1 MLEDIKFQSYCWSLG
16 TTSFRVKDLNFK
28 IERQLQIL
36 KELWNENPE
45 INWNGNDSIQEEYY
59 NKMLQKEYITGE
71 ANNKPKD
78 ARQKTSGLVQIG
90 VIDDNRHITEIGEK
104 IIDIVEQENF
114 KSNNIFNIN
123 KDSYLYLKQLLKL
136 QITDNGINVKP
147 FAVLLYFLSELGYLS
162 KDEFTYILPLCTS
175 KEYTDIMLENIK
187 LYRNN
192 KKTIEEIIQDKME
205 NMSNYK
211 AAIDFIKENGVNSI
225 EEFYLIDMG
234 RKGTKYVKP
243 MYKFYNELYEI
254 SQRNFDEEAL
264 DTIIKFIK
272 KQTKKNSK
280 VAKYWKEYLRYSSK
294 MLTEEYLE
302 DIKEI
307 PLFNF
312 KNKTEYTIEFFKV
325 MHTAKWKATLED
337 YADLNKRYI
346 SLSDIVIFE
355 DDKIELD
362 VFPKYFFLNIS
373 KEIVNTEILDKDIYN
388 DFISTDIELNKI
400 YECLNVNVDEILHQI
415 QADYPDRVVNKDSI
429 KTFIEDEKLRR
440 FNELIDNKF
449 NENQLVQL
457 FTYIENN
464 DRNAIDEYVD
474 WNSDVP
480 TIFEYILGITWYR
493 FSNRSGNILEYMKLS
508 LDANLLPKTHAAGG
522 TADIVYEYNKTNDYP
537 EHKVL
542 LEATLTE
549 STSQRK
555 SEMEPVSR
563 HLMREIQENDN
574 DDTYAVFVA
583 NILQEEVLSDFRSRK
598 NYQFRGKNSVKS
610 GLKIISL
617 SIGDIIKLINIKIQY
632 SKLYKIFDE
641 AYKDTNI
648 NDLEWYEKLVK
659 NKINN
664 LDCTSN
670 LLIFYVFYAKIY

>member
-1 MLEDIKFQSYCWSLG
+1 MLENIKFQSYCWSLG

-36 KELWNENPE
+36 KELWDENPE
-45 INWNGNDSIQEEYY
+45 INWNGNDVIQEEYY
-59 NKMLQKEYITGE
+59 NKMIEKGFITGE
-71 ANNKPKD
+71 ANNKAKD
-78 ARQKTSGLVQIG
+78 ARQKTSGIVQIG
-90 VIDDNRHITEIGEK
+90 VIDDNRRISKIGQK
-104 IIDIVEQENF
+104 IVDIVEQDNF
-114 KSNNIFNIN
+114 KGDNIFNIN

-147 FAVLLYFLSELGYLS
+147 FAVLLYFLAELKYLS
-162 KDEFTYILPLCTS
+162 KDEFTYILPLATNQ
-175 KEYTDIMLENIK
+175 EYTELMLENIK
-187 LYRNN
+187 MLRDS
-192 KKTIEEIIQDKME
+192 KKTIEEIIQRKMW
-205 NMSNYK
+205 NMLNYK
-211 AAIDFIKENGVNSI
+211 SAIKFIKENGINNI
-225 EEFYLIDMG
+225 EEFSVIDMG
-234 RKGTKYVKP
+234 RKGTKYIEP
-243 MYKFYNELYEI
+243 MYKFFNDLYEI
-254 SQRNFDEEAL
+254 SQREFDEQAL
-264 DTIIKFIK
+264 DTIIAFVKE
-272 KQTKKNSK
+272 QTKKNSK
-280 VAKYWKEYLRYSSK
+280 VAKYWKKYLKYSPK

-302 DIKEI
+302 EIREI

-312 KNKTEYTIEFFKV
+312 KDKKEYAIEFFKV

-346 SLSDIVIFE
+346 SLSDIVIFD

-373 KEIVNTEILDKDIYN
+373 KEIVNTPILSKEEYN
-388 DFISTDIELNKI
+388 NFILEDIEFNKI
-400 YECLNVNVDEILHQI
+400 YNCLDINVDDVIIQI
-415 QADYPDRVVNKDSI
+415 QADYPDKVVSKDSI

-440 FNELIDNKF
+440 FNELIDTKF
-449 NENQLVQL
+449 SENQLIKL
-457 FTYIENN
+457 FNDIERN
-464 DRNAIDEYVD
+464 DRNAINEYAD
-474 WNSDVP
+474 WNSDIP

-522 TADIVYEYNKTNDYP
+522 TADIVYEYNRNEEYP

-555 SEMEPVSR
+555 NEMEPVSR

-598 NYQFRGKNSVKS
+598 NYQFRSKNSVNT

-617 SIGDIIKLINIKIQY
+617 SIQDIIKLINVKVQY
-632 SKLYKIFDE
+632 SKLYGIFE
-641 AYKDTNI
+641 TAYKDTEI
-648 NDLEWYEKLVK
+648 NDLEWYEKLIK
-659 NKINN
+659 NKVNN
-664 LDCTSN
+664 L
-670 LLIFYVFYAKIY
+670 

>member
-36 KELWNENPE
+36 KELWNENQ
-45 INWNGNDSIQEEYY
+45 NVRWNGNNSIQEEYY
-59 NKMLQKEYITGE
+59 NKMLQKNFITGE

-114 KSNNIFNIN
+114 KSDNIFNIN

-136 QITDNGINVKP
+136 QITDNGINIKP
-147 FAVLLYFLSELGYLS
+147 FAVLLYFLSELGYLT
-162 KDEFTYILPLCTS
+162 KDEFTYILPLCTNR
-175 KEYTDIMLENIK
+175 EYIDIMLENIK
-187 LYRNN
+187 KYRNN
-192 KKTIEEIIQDKME
+192 QKTIEDIIQNKME

-211 AAIDFIKENGVNSI
+211 AAIDFIKGNGVNSI
-225 EEFYLIDMG
+225 DEFSIIDMG
-234 RKGTKYVKP
+234 RKGTKYVEP
-243 MYKFYNELYEI
+243 MYNFFEALYRI
-254 SQRNFDEEAL
+254 SKKDFDEEAC
-264 DTIIKFIK
+264 DTIINFIK
-272 KQTKKNSK
+272 EQTKKNSK
-280 VAKYWKEYLRYSSK
+280 VAKYWKDYLRYSSK

-373 KEIVNTEILDKDIYN
+373 KEIVNTEILDKDKYN
-388 DFISTDIELNKI
+388 NFISTDIELNKI
-400 YECLNVNVDEILHQI
+400 YECLNVNVDEIIYQI

-464 DRNAIDEYVD
+464 DRSAINEYVD

-555 SEMEPVSR
+555 NEMEPVSR

-617 SIGDIIKLINIKIQY
+617 SIRDIIKLINIKIQY

-648 NDLEWYEKLVK
+648 NDLEWYEKLLK

-664 LDCTSN
+664 L
-670 LLIFYVFYAKIY
+670 

>member
-36 KELWNENPE
+36 KELWNENQ
-45 INWNGNDSIQEEYY
+45 NVRWNGNNSIQEEYY
-59 NKMLQKEYITGE
+59 NKMLQKNFITGE

-104 IIDIVEQENF
+104 IIDIVEKENF
-114 KSNNIFNIN
+114 KSDNIFNIN

-147 FAVLLYFLSELGYLS
+147 FAVLLYFLSELGYLT
-162 KDEFTYILPLCTS
+162 KDEFTYILPLCTNR
-175 KEYTDIMLENIK
+175 EYIDIMLENIK
-187 LYRNN
+187 KYRNN
-192 KKTIEEIIQDKME
+192 QKTIEDIIQNKME

-225 EEFYLIDMG
+225 DEFSITDMG
-234 RKGTKYVKP
+234 RKGTKYVEP
-243 MYKFYNELYEI
+243 MYNFFEALYRI
-254 SQRNFDEEAL
+254 SKKDFDEEAC
-264 DTIIKFIK
+264 DTIINFIK
-272 KQTKKNSK
+272 EQTKKNSK
-280 VAKYWKEYLRYSSK
+280 VAKYWKDYLRYSSK

-373 KEIVNTEILDKDIYN
+373 KEIVNTEILDKDKYN
-388 DFISTDIELNKI
+388 NFISTDIELNKI
-400 YECLNVNVDEILHQI
+400 YECLNVNVDEIIYQI

-464 DRNAIDEYVD
+464 DRSAINEYVD

-522 TADIVYEYNKTNDYP
+522 TADIVYEYNKTNNYP

-555 SEMEPVSR
+555 NEMEPVSR

-617 SIGDIIKLINIKIQY
+617 SIRDIIKLINIKIQY

-648 NDLEWYEKLVK
+648 NDLEWYEKLLK

-664 LDCTSN
+664 L
-670 LLIFYVFYAKIY
+670 

>member
-36 KELWNENPE
+36 KELWNENQ
-45 INWNGNDSIQEEYY
+45 NVRWNGNNSIQEEYY
-59 NKMLQKEYITGE
+59 NKMLQKNFITGE

-114 KSNNIFNIN
+114 KSDNIFNIN

-147 FAVLLYFLSELGYLS
+147 FAVLLYFLSELGYLT
-162 KDEFTYILPLCTS
+162 KDEFTYILPLCTNR
-175 KEYTDIMLENIK
+175 EYIDIMLENIK
-187 LYRNN
+187 KYRNN
-192 KKTIEEIIQDKME
+192 QKTIEDIIQNKME

-225 EEFYLIDMG
+225 DEFSIIDMG
-234 RKGTKYVKP
+234 RKGTKYVEP
-243 MYKFYNELYEI
+243 MYNFFEALYRI
-254 SQRNFDEEAL
+254 SKKDFDEEAL
-264 DTIIKFIK
+264 DTIINFIK
-272 KQTKKNSK
+272 EQTKKNSK
-280 VAKYWKEYLRYSSK
+280 VAKYWKDYLRYSSK

-373 KEIVNTEILDKDIYN
+373 KEIVNTEILDKDEYN
-388 DFISTDIELNKI
+388 NFISTDIELNKI

-464 DRNAIDEYVD
+464 DRSAINEYVD

-493 FSNRSGNILEYMKLS
+493 LSNRSGNILEYMKLS

-522 TADIVYEYNKTNDYP
+522 TADIVYEYNKTNNYP

-555 SEMEPVSR
+555 NEMEPVSR

-598 NYQFRGKNSVKS
+598 NYQFRGKTSVKS

-617 SIGDIIKLINIKIQY
+617 SIRDIIKLINIKIQY

-664 LDCTSN
+664 L
-670 LLIFYVFYAKIY
+670 

>member
-16 TTSFRVKDLNFK
+16 TTSFRVNNLNFK

-36 KELWNENPE
+36 KELWNENP
-45 INWNGNDSIQEEYY
+45 NVRWNGNNSIQEEYY
-59 NKMLQKEYITGE
+59 NKMLQKNFITGE

-114 KSNNIFNIN
+114 KSDNIFNIN

-147 FAVLLYFLSELGYLS
+147 FAVLLYFLSELGYLT
-162 KDEFTYILPLCTS
+162 KDEFTYILPLCTNR
-175 KEYTDIMLENIK
+175 EYIDIMLENIK
-187 LYRNN
+187 KYRNN
-192 KKTIEEIIQDKME
+192 QKTIEDIIQNKME

-211 AAIDFIKENGVNSI
+211 AAIDFIKGNGVNSI
-225 EEFYLIDMG
+225 DEFSIIDMG
-234 RKGTKYVKP
+234 RKGTKYVEP
-243 MYKFYNELYEI
+243 MYNFFEALYRI
-254 SQRNFDEEAL
+254 SKKDFDEEAL
-264 DTIIKFIK
+264 DTIINFIK
-272 KQTKKNSK
+272 EQTKKNSK
-280 VAKYWKEYLRYSSK
+280 VAKYWKDYLRYSSK

-373 KEIVNTEILDKDIYN
+373 KEIVNTEILDKDKYN
-388 DFISTDIELNKI
+388 NFISTDIELNKI
-400 YECLNVNVDEILHQI
+400 YECLNVNVDEIIYQI

-464 DRNAIDEYVD
+464 DRSAINEYVD

-493 FSNRSGNILEYMKLS
+493 LSNRSGNILEYMKLS

-522 TADIVYEYNKTNDYP
+522 TADIVYEYNKTNNYP

-555 SEMEPVSR
+555 NEMEPVSR

-598 NYQFRGKNSVKS
+598 NYQFRGKTSVKS

-617 SIGDIIKLINIKIQY
+617 SIRDIIKLINIKIQY

-664 LDCTSN
+664 L
-670 LLIFYVFYAKIY
+670 

>member
-59 NKMLQKEYITGE
+59 NKMLQKEFITGE
-71 ANNKPKD
+71 ANNKSKD

-90 VIDDNRHITEIGEK
+90 VIDDNRHISDIGQK
-104 IIDIVEQENF
+104 IVDIVEKEDF
-114 KSNNIFNIN
+114 KGDNIFNIN
-123 KDSYLYLKQLLKL
+123 KDSYIYLKQLLKL
-136 QITDNGINVKP
+136 QVTDNGINVKP
-147 FAVLLYFLSELGYLS
+147 FAVLLYFLAELKYLA
-162 KDEFTYILPLCTS
+162 KDEFTYILPLATNR
-175 KEYTDIMLENIK
+175 EYTDLMLENI
-187 LYRNN
+187 RMFRDN
-192 KKTIEEIIQDKME
+192 KKTIEDIIQDKMN
-205 NMSNYK
+205 NMLNYK
-211 AAIDFIKENGVNSI
+211 SAIQFIKENGINDI
-225 EEFYLIDMG
+225 EEFSIIDMG
-234 RKGTKYVKP
+234 RKGTKYVEP
-243 MYKFYNELYEI
+243 MYKFFNDLYEI
-254 SQRNFDEEAL
+254 SQREFDEEAL
-264 DTIIKFIK
+264 DTIMAFIK
-272 KQTKKNSK
+272 EQTKKNSK
-280 VAKYWKEYLRYSSK
+280 VAKYWKDYLRYSPR

-302 DIKEI
+302 EIKEI

-312 KNKTEYTIEFFKV
+312 NDKKEYAIEFFKV
-325 MHTAKWKATLED
+325 MHTAKCKATLED

-346 SLSDIVIFE
+346 SLSDIVIFD

-373 KEIVNTEILDKDIYN
+373 KEIVNTPILSKEEYN
-388 DFISTDIELNKI
+388 NFILEDIEFNKI
-400 YECLNVNVDEILHQI
+400 YNCLDINVDDVIIQI
-415 QADYPDRVVNKDSI
+415 QADYPDKVVSKDSI

-440 FNELIDNKF
+440 FNELIDTKF
-449 NENQLVQL
+449 SENQLIKL
-457 FTYIENN
+457 FNDIERN
-464 DRNAIDEYVD
+464 DRNAINEYAD
-474 WNSDVP
+474 WNSDIP

-522 TADIVYEYNKTNDYP
+522 TADIVYEYNRDEEYP

-555 SEMEPVSR
+555 NEMEPVSR

-598 NYQFRGKNSVKS
+598 NYQFRGKNSVKT

-617 SIGDIIKLINIKIQY
+617 SIQDIIKLINVKVQY
-632 SKLYKIFDE
+632 SKLYGIFE
-641 AYKDTNI
+641 TAYKDTEI
-648 NDLEWYEKLVK
+648 NDLEWYEKLIK
-659 NKINN
+659 NKVNN
-664 LDCTSN
+664 L
-670 LLIFYVFYAKIY
+670 

>member
-36 KELWNENPE
+36 KELWNENQ
-45 INWNGNDSIQEEYY
+45 NVRWNGNNSIQEEYY
-59 NKMLQKEYITGE
+59 NKMLQKNFITGE

-114 KSNNIFNIN
+114 KSDNIFNIN

-136 QITDNGINVKP
+136 QITDNGINIKP
-147 FAVLLYFLSELGYLS
+147 FSVLLYFLSELGYLT
-162 KDEFTYILPLCTS
+162 KDEFTYILPLCTNR
-175 KEYTDIMLENIK
+175 EYIDIMLENIK
-187 LYRNN
+187 KYRNN
-192 KKTIEEIIQDKME
+192 QKTIEDIIQNKME

-225 EEFYLIDMG
+225 DEFSIIDMG
-234 RKGTKYVKP
+234 RKGTKYVEP
-243 MYKFYNELYEI
+243 MYNFFEALYRI
-254 SQRNFDEEAL
+254 SKKDFDEEAL
-264 DTIIKFIK
+264 DTIINFIK
-272 KQTKKNSK
+272 EQTKKNSK
-280 VAKYWKEYLRYSSK
+280 VAKYWKDYLRYSSK

-373 KEIVNTEILDKDIYN
+373 KEIVNTEILDKDKYN
-388 DFISTDIELNKI
+388 NFISTDIELNKI
-400 YECLNVNVDEILHQI
+400 YECLNVNVDEIIYQI

-464 DRNAIDEYVD
+464 DRSAINEYVD

-493 FSNRSGNILEYMKLS
+493 LSNRSGNILEYMKLS

-522 TADIVYEYNKTNDYP
+522 TADIVYEYNKTNNYP

-555 SEMEPVSR
+555 NEMEPVSR

-598 NYQFRGKNSVKS
+598 NYQFRGKTSVKS

-617 SIGDIIKLINIKIQY
+617 SIRDIIKLINIKIQY

-664 LDCTSN
+664 L
-670 LLIFYVFYAKIY
+670 

>member
-36 KELWNENPE
+36 KELWNENQ
-45 INWNGNDSIQEEYY
+45 NVRWNGNNSIQEEYY
-59 NKMLQKEYITGE
+59 NKMLQKNFITGE

-114 KSNNIFNIN
+114 KSDNIFNIN

-136 QITDNGINVKP
+136 QITDNGINIKP
-147 FAVLLYFLSELGYLS
+147 FAVLLYFLSELGYLT
-162 KDEFTYILPLCTS
+162 KDEFTYILPLCTNR
-175 KEYTDIMLENIK
+175 EYIDIMLENIK
-187 LYRNN
+187 KYRNN
-192 KKTIEEIIQDKME
+192 QKTIEDIIQNKME

-225 EEFYLIDMG
+225 DEFSIIDMG
-234 RKGTKYVKP
+234 RKGTKYVEP
-243 MYKFYNELYEI
+243 MYNFFEALYRI
-254 SQRNFDEEAL
+254 SKKDFDEEAL
-264 DTIIKFIK
+264 DTIINFIK
-272 KQTKKNSK
+272 EQTKKNSK
-280 VAKYWKEYLRYSSK
+280 VAKYWKDYLRYSSK

-325 MHTAKWKATLED
+325 MHTAKLKATLED

-373 KEIVNTEILDKDIYN
+373 KEIVNTEILDKDKYN
-388 DFISTDIELNKI
+388 NFISTDIELNKI
-400 YECLNVNVDEILHQI
+400 YECLNVNVDEIIYQI

-464 DRNAIDEYVD
+464 DRSAINEYVD

-493 FSNRSGNILEYMKLS
+493 LSNRSGNILEYMKLS

-522 TADIVYEYNKTNDYP
+522 TADIVYEYNKTNNYP

-555 SEMEPVSR
+555 NEMEPVSR

-598 NYQFRGKNSVKS
+598 NYQFRGKTSVKS

-617 SIGDIIKLINIKIQY
+617 SIRDIIKLINIKIQY

-664 LDCTSN
+664 L
-670 LLIFYVFYAKIY
+670 

>member
-36 KELWNENPE
+36 KELWNENQ
-45 INWNGNDSIQEEYY
+45 NVRWNGNNSIQEEYY
-59 NKMLQKEYITGE
+59 NKMLQKNFITGE

-114 KSNNIFNIN
+114 KSDNIFNIN

-147 FAVLLYFLSELGYLS
+147 FAVLLYFLSELGYLT
-162 KDEFTYILPLCTS
+162 KDEFTYILPLCTNR
-175 KEYTDIMLENIK
+175 EYIDIMLENIK
-187 LYRNN
+187 KYRNN
-192 KKTIEEIIQDKME
+192 QKTIEDIIQNKME

-211 AAIDFIKENGVNSI
+211 AAIDFIKGNGVNSI
-225 EEFYLIDMG
+225 DEFSIIDMG
-234 RKGTKYVKP
+234 RKGTKYVEP
-243 MYKFYNELYEI
+243 MYNFFEALYRI
-254 SQRNFDEEAL
+254 SKKDFDEEAC
-264 DTIIKFIK
+264 DTIINFIK
-272 KQTKKNSK
+272 EQTKKNSK
-280 VAKYWKEYLRYSSK
+280 VAKYWKDYLRYSSK

-373 KEIVNTEILDKDIYN
+373 KEIVNTEILDKDEYN
-388 DFISTDIELNKI
+388 NFISTDIELNKI
-400 YECLNVNVDEILHQI
+400 YECLNVNVDEIIYQI

-464 DRNAIDEYVD
+464 DRSAINEYVD

-555 SEMEPVSR
+555 NEMEPVSR

-617 SIGDIIKLINIKIQY
+617 SIRDIIKLINIKIQY

-664 LDCTSN
+664 L
-670 LLIFYVFYAKIY
+670 

>member
-1 MLEDIKFQSYCWSLG
+1 MLENIKFQSYCWSLG

-59 NKMLQKEYITGE
+59 NKMLQKEFITGE
-71 ANNKPKD
+71 ANNKSKD

-90 VIDDNRHITEIGEK
+90 VIDDNRHISDIGQK
-104 IIDIVEQENF
+104 IVDIVEKEDF
-114 KSNNIFNIN
+114 KGDNIFNIN
-123 KDSYLYLKQLLKL
+123 KDSYIYLKQLLKL
-136 QITDNGINVKP
+136 QVTDNGINVKP
-147 FAVLLYFLSELGYLS
+147 FAVLLYFLAELKYLS
-162 KDEFTYILPLCTS
+162 KDEFTYILPLATNR
-175 KEYTDIMLENIK
+175 EYTDLMLENI
-187 LYRNN
+187 RMFRDN
-192 KKTIEEIIQDKME
+192 KKTIEDIIQDKMN
-205 NMSNYK
+205 NMLNYK
-211 AAIDFIKENGVNSI
+211 STIQFIKENGIKDI
-225 EEFYLIDMG
+225 EEFSIIDMG
-234 RKGTKYVKP
+234 RKGTKYVEP
-243 MYKFYNELYEI
+243 MYKFFNDLYEI
-254 SQRNFDEEAL
+254 SQREFDEEAL
-264 DTIIKFIK
+264 DTIMAFIK
-272 KQTKKNSK
+272 EQTKKNSK
-280 VAKYWKEYLRYSSK
+280 VAKYWKDYLRYSPR

-302 DIKEI
+302 EIKEI

-312 KNKTEYTIEFFKV
+312 KDKKEYAIEFFKV

-346 SLSDIVIFE
+346 SLSDVVIFD

-373 KEIVNTEILDKDIYN
+373 KEIVNTPILSKEEYNNFILKDIE
-388 DFISTDIELNKI
+388 FNKI
-400 YECLNVNVDEILHQI
+400 YNCLDINVDDVIIQI
-415 QADYPDRVVNKDSI
+415 QADYPDKVVSKDSI

-440 FNELIDNKF
+440 FNELIDTKF
-449 NENQLVQL
+449 SENQLIKL
-457 FTYIENN
+457 FNDIERN
-464 DRNAIDEYVD
+464 DRNAINEYAD
-474 WNSDVP
+474 WNSDIP

-522 TADIVYEYNKTNDYP
+522 TADIVYEYNRNEEYP

-555 SEMEPVSR
+555 NEMEPVSR

-574 DDTYAVFVA
+574 DSTYAVFVA

-598 NYQFRGKNSVKS
+598 NYQFRGKSSVKT

-617 SIGDIIKLINIKIQY
+617 SIQDIIKLINVKVQY
-632 SKLYKIFDE
+632 SKLYEIFE
-641 AYKDTNI
+641 NAYKDTEI
-648 NDLEWYEKLVK
+648 NDLEWYEKLIK
-659 NKINN
+659 NKVNN
-664 LDCTSN
+664 L
-670 LLIFYVFYAKIY
+670 

>member
-59 NKMLQKEYITGE
+59 NKMLQKEFITGE
-71 ANNKPKD
+71 ANNKSKD

-90 VIDDNRHITEIGEK
+90 VIDDNRHISDIGQK
-104 IIDIVEQENF
+104 IVDIVEKEDF
-114 KSNNIFNIN
+114 KGDNIFNIN
-123 KDSYLYLKQLLKL
+123 KDSYIYLKQLLKL
-136 QITDNGINVKP
+136 QVTDNGINVKP
-147 FAVLLYFLSELGYLS
+147 FAVLLYFLAELKYLA
-162 KDEFTYILPLCTS
+162 KDEFTYILPLATNR
-175 KEYTDIMLENIK
+175 EYTDLMLENI
-187 LYRNN
+187 RMFRDN
-192 KKTIEEIIQDKME
+192 KKTIEDIIQDKMN
-205 NMSNYK
+205 NMLNYK
-211 AAIDFIKENGVNSI
+211 SAIQFIKENGINDI
-225 EEFYLIDMG
+225 EEFSIIDMG
-234 RKGTKYVKP
+234 RKGTKYVEP
-243 MYKFYNELYEI
+243 MYKFFNNLYEI
-254 SQRNFDEEAL
+254 SQREFDEEAL
-264 DTIIKFIK
+264 DTIMAFIK
-272 KQTKKNSK
+272 EQTKKNSK
-280 VAKYWKEYLRYSSK
+280 VAKYWKDYLRYSPR

-302 DIKEI
+302 EIKEI

-312 KNKTEYTIEFFKV
+312 NDKKEYAIEFFKV

-346 SLSDIVIFE
+346 SLSDIVIFD

-373 KEIVNTEILDKDIYN
+373 KEIVNTPILSKEEYN
-388 DFISTDIELNKI
+388 NFILEDIEFNKI
-400 YECLNVNVDEILHQI
+400 YNCLDINVDDVIIQI
-415 QADYPDRVVNKDSI
+415 QADYPDKVVSKDSI

-440 FNELIDNKF
+440 FNELIDTKF
-449 NENQLVQL
+449 SENQLIKL
-457 FTYIENN
+457 FNDIERN
-464 DRNAIDEYVD
+464 DRNAINEYAD
-474 WNSDVP
+474 WNSDIP

-522 TADIVYEYNKTNDYP
+522 TADIVYEYNRDEEYP

-555 SEMEPVSR
+555 NEMEPVSR

-598 NYQFRGKNSVKS
+598 NYQFRGKNSVKT

-617 SIGDIIKLINIKIQY
+617 SIQDIIKLINVKVQY
-632 SKLYKIFDE
+632 SKLYGIFE
-641 AYKDTNI
+641 TAYKDTEI
-648 NDLEWYEKLVK
+648 NDLEWYEKLIK
-659 NKINN
+659 NKVNN
-664 LDCTSN
+664 L
-670 LLIFYVFYAKIY
+670 

>member
-16 TTSFRVKDLNFK
+16 TTSFRVNNLNFK

-36 KELWNENPE
+36 KELWNENP
-45 INWNGNDSIQEEYY
+45 NVRWNGNNSIQEEYY
-59 NKMLQKEYITGE
+59 NKMLQKNFITGE

-114 KSNNIFNIN
+114 KSDNIFNIN

-147 FAVLLYFLSELGYLS
+147 FAVLLYFLSELGYLT
-162 KDEFTYILPLCTS
+162 KDEFTYILPLCTNR
-175 KEYTDIMLENIK
+175 EYIDIMLENIK
-187 LYRNN
+187 KYRNN
-192 KKTIEEIIQDKME
+192 QKTIEDIIQNKME

-211 AAIDFIKENGVNSI
+211 AAIDFIKGNGVNSI
-225 EEFYLIDMG
+225 DEFSIIDMG
-234 RKGTKYVKP
+234 RKGTKYVEP
-243 MYKFYNELYEI
+243 MYNFFEALYRI
-254 SQRNFDEEAL
+254 SKKDFDEEAC
-264 DTIIKFIK
+264 DTIINFIK
-272 KQTKKNSK
+272 EQTKKNSK
-280 VAKYWKEYLRYSSK
+280 VAKYWKDYLRYSSK

-373 KEIVNTEILDKDIYN
+373 KEILNTEILDKDKYN
-388 DFISTDIELNKI
+388 NFISTDIELNKI
-400 YECLNVNVDEILHQI
+400 YECLNVNVDEIIYQI

-480 TIFEYILGITWYR
+480 TIFEYILGIAWYR

-555 SEMEPVSR
+555 NEMEPVSR

-617 SIGDIIKLINIKIQY
+617 SIRDIIKLINIKIQY

-648 NDLEWYEKLVK
+648 NDLEWYEKLLK

-664 LDCTSN
+664 L
-670 LLIFYVFYAKIY
+670 

>member
-36 KELWNENPE
+36 KELWNENQ
-45 INWNGNDSIQEEYY
+45 NVRWNGNNSIQEEYY
-59 NKMLQKEYITGE
+59 NKMLQKNFIIGE

-114 KSNNIFNIN
+114 KSDNIFNIN

-147 FAVLLYFLSELGYLS
+147 FAVLLYFLSELGYLT
-162 KDEFTYILPLCTS
+162 KDEFTYILPLCTNR
-175 KEYTDIMLENIK
+175 EYIDIMLENIK
-187 LYRNN
+187 KYRNN
-192 KKTIEEIIQDKME
+192 QKTIEDIIQNKME

-225 EEFYLIDMG
+225 DEFSIIDMG
-234 RKGTKYVKP
+234 RKGTKYVEP
-243 MYKFYNELYEI
+243 MYNFFEALYRI
-254 SQRNFDEEAL
+254 SKKDFDEEAL
-264 DTIIKFIK
+264 DTIINFIK
-272 KQTKKNSK
+272 EQTKKNSK
-280 VAKYWKEYLRYSSK
+280 VAKYWKDYLRYSSK

-373 KEIVNTEILDKDIYN
+373 KEIVNTEILDKDKYN
-388 DFISTDIELNKI
+388 NFISTDIELNKI

-415 QADYPDRVVNKDSI
+415 QTDYPDRVVNKDSI

-440 FNELIDNKF
+440 FNQLIDSKF
-449 NENQLVQL
+449 NENQLVRL

-474 WNSDVP
+474 WNSDLP

-617 SIGDIIKLINIKIQY
+617 SIRDIIKLINIKIQY

-664 LDCTSN
+664 L
-670 LLIFYVFYAKIY
+670 

>member
-36 KELWNENPE
+36 KELWNENQ
-45 INWNGNDSIQEEYY
+45 NVRWNGNNSIQEEYY
-59 NKMLQKEYITGE
+59 NKMLQKNFITGE

-114 KSNNIFNIN
+114 KSDNIFNIN

-147 FAVLLYFLSELGYLS
+147 FAVLLYFLSELGYLT
-162 KDEFTYILPLCTS
+162 KDEFTYILPLCTNR
-175 KEYTDIMLENIK
+175 EYIDIMLENIK
-187 LYRNN
+187 KYRNN
-192 KKTIEEIIQDKME
+192 QKTIEDIIQNKME

-211 AAIDFIKENGVNSI
+211 AAIDFIKGNGVNSI
-225 EEFYLIDMG
+225 DEFSIIDMG
-234 RKGTKYVKP
+234 RKGTKYVEP
-243 MYKFYNELYEI
+243 MYNFFEALYRI
-254 SQRNFDEEAL
+254 SKKDFDEEAC
-264 DTIIKFIK
+264 DTIINFIK
-272 KQTKKNSK
+272 EQTKKNSK
-280 VAKYWKEYLRYSSK
+280 VAKYWKDYLRYSSK

-373 KEIVNTEILDKDIYN
+373 KEIVNTEILDKDEYN
-388 DFISTDIELNKI
+388 NFISTDIELNKI
-400 YECLNVNVDEILHQI
+400 YECLNVNVDEIIYQI

-464 DRNAIDEYVD
+464 DRSAINEYVD

-555 SEMEPVSR
+555 NEMEPVSR

-617 SIGDIIKLINIKIQY
+617 SIRDIIKLINIKIQY

-648 NDLEWYEKLVK
+648 NDIEWYEKLVK

-664 LDCTSN
+664 L
-670 LLIFYVFYAKIY
+670 

>member
-28 IERQLQIL
+28 IEKQLQIL
-36 KELWNENPE
+36 KELWNENQ
-45 INWNGNDSIQEEYY
+45 NVRWNGNNSIQEEYY
-59 NKMLQKEYITGE
+59 NKMLQKNFITGE

-114 KSNNIFNIN
+114 KSDNIFNIN

-147 FAVLLYFLSELGYLS
+147 FAVLLYFLSELGYLT
-162 KDEFTYILPLCTS
+162 KDEFTYILPLCTNR
-175 KEYTDIMLENIK
+175 EYIDIMLENIK
-187 LYRNN
+187 KYRNN
-192 KKTIEEIIQDKME
+192 QKTIEDIIQNKME

-211 AAIDFIKENGVNSI
+211 AAIDFIKGNGVNSI
-225 EEFYLIDMG
+225 DEFSIIDMG
-234 RKGTKYVKP
+234 RKGTKYVEP
-243 MYKFYNELYEI
+243 MYNFFEALYRI
-254 SQRNFDEEAL
+254 SKKDFDEEAC
-264 DTIIKFIK
+264 DTIINFIK
-272 KQTKKNSK
+272 EQTKKNSK
-280 VAKYWKEYLRYSSK
+280 VAKYWKDYLRYSSK

-373 KEIVNTEILDKDIYN
+373 KEIVNTEILDKDKYN
-388 DFISTDIELNKI
+388 NFISTDIELNKI
-400 YECLNVNVDEILHQI
+400 YECLNVNVDEIIYQI

-464 DRNAIDEYVD
+464 DRSAINEYVD

-555 SEMEPVSR
+555 NEMEPVSR

-617 SIGDIIKLINIKIQY
+617 SIRDIIKLINIKIQY

-648 NDLEWYEKLVK
+648 NDLEWYEKLLK

-664 LDCTSN
+664 L
-670 LLIFYVFYAKIY
+670 

>member
-16 TTSFRVKDLNFK
+16 TTSFRVNNLNFK

-36 KELWNENPE
+36 KELWNENP
-45 INWNGNDSIQEEYY
+45 NVRWNGNNSIQEEYY
-59 NKMLQKEYITGE
+59 NKMLQKNFITGE

-114 KSNNIFNIN
+114 KSDNIFNIN

-147 FAVLLYFLSELGYLS
+147 FAVLLYFLSELGYLT
-162 KDEFTYILPLCTS
+162 KDEFTYILPLCTNR
-175 KEYTDIMLENIK
+175 EYIDIMLENIK
-187 LYRNN
+187 KYRNN
-192 KKTIEEIIQDKME
+192 QKTIEDIIQNKME

-211 AAIDFIKENGVNSI
+211 AAIDFIKGNGVNSI
-225 EEFYLIDMG
+225 DEFSIIDMG
-234 RKGTKYVKP
+234 RKGTKYVEP
-243 MYKFYNELYEI
+243 MYNFFEALYRI
-254 SQRNFDEEAL
+254 SKKDFDEEAC
-264 DTIIKFIK
+264 DTIINFMKE
-272 KQTKKNSK
+272 QTKKNSK
-280 VAKYWKEYLRYSSK
+280 VAKYWKDYLRYSSK

-373 KEIVNTEILDKDIYN
+373 KEIVNTEILDKDKYN
-388 DFISTDIELNKI
+388 NFISTDIELNKI
-400 YECLNVNVDEILHQI
+400 YECLNVNVDEIIYQI

-464 DRNAIDEYVD
+464 DRSAINEYVD

-555 SEMEPVSR
+555 NEMEPVSR

-598 NYQFRGKNSVKS
+598 NYQFRCKNSVKS

-617 SIGDIIKLINIKIQY
+617 SIRDIIKLINIKIQY

-648 NDLEWYEKLVK
+648 NDLEWYEKLLK

-664 LDCTSN
+664 L
-670 LLIFYVFYAKIY
+670 

>member
-36 KELWNENPE
+36 KELWNENQ
-45 INWNGNDSIQEEYY
+45 NVRWNGNNSIQEEYY
-59 NKMLQKEYITGE
+59 NKMLQKNFITGE

-114 KSNNIFNIN
+114 KSDNIFNIN

-136 QITDNGINVKP
+136 QITDNGINIKP
-147 FAVLLYFLSELGYLS
+147 FAVLLYFLSELGYLT
-162 KDEFTYILPLCTS
+162 KDEFTYILPLCTNR
-175 KEYTDIMLENIK
+175 EYIDIMLENIK
-187 LYRNN
+187 KYRNN
-192 KKTIEEIIQDKME
+192 QKTIEDIIQNKME

-225 EEFYLIDMG
+225 DEFSIIDMG
-234 RKGTKYVKP
+234 RKGTKYVEP
-243 MYKFYNELYEI
+243 MYNFFEALYRI
-254 SQRNFDEEAL
+254 SKKDFDEEAL
-264 DTIIKFIK
+264 DTIINFIK
-272 KQTKKNSK
+272 EQTKKNSK
-280 VAKYWKEYLRYSSK
+280 VAKYWKDYLRYSSK

-373 KEIVNTEILDKDIYN
+373 KEIVNTEILDKDKYN
-388 DFISTDIELNKI
+388 NFISTDIELNKI
-400 YECLNVNVDEILHQI
+400 YECLNVNVDEIIYQI

-464 DRNAIDEYVD
+464 DRSAINEYVD

-493 FSNRSGNILEYMKLS
+493 LSNRSGNILEYMKLS

-555 SEMEPVSR
+555 NEMEPVSR

-598 NYQFRGKNSVKS
+598 NYQFRGKTSVKS

-617 SIGDIIKLINIKIQY
+617 SIRDIIKLINIKIQY

-664 LDCTSN
+664 L
-670 LLIFYVFYAKIY
+670 

>member
-16 TTSFRVKDLNFK
+16 TTSFRVNNLNFK

-36 KELWNENPE
+36 KELWNENP
-45 INWNGNDSIQEEYY
+45 NVRWNGNNSIQEEYY
-59 NKMLQKEYITGE
+59 NKMLQKNFITGE

-104 IIDIVEQENF
+104 IIDIVEKENF
-114 KSNNIFNIN
+114 KSDNIFNIN
-123 KDSYLYLKQLLKL
+123 KDSYLYLKQLLKF

-147 FAVLLYFLSELGYLS
+147 FAVLLYFLSELGYLK
-162 KDEFTYILPLCTS
+162 KDEFTYILPLCTNR
-175 KEYTDIMLENIK
+175 EYIDIMLENIK
-187 LYRNN
+187 MYRNN
-192 KKTIEEIIQDKME
+192 KKTIEDIIQDKME

-211 AAIDFIKENGVNSI
+211 AAIEFIKENGINSI

-325 MHTAKWKATLED
+325 MHTAKWKATLKD

-373 KEIVNTEILDKDIYN
+373 KEIVNTEILDKDEYN
-388 DFISTDIELNKI
+388 NFISTDIELNKI

-464 DRNAIDEYVD
+464 DRSAINEYVD

-522 TADIVYEYNKTNDYP
+522 TADIVYEYNKTNNYP

-555 SEMEPVSR
+555 NEMEPVSR

-574 DDTYAVFVA
+574 NNTYAVFVA

-617 SIGDIIKLINIKIQY
+617 SIRDIIKLINIKIQY

-664 LDCTSN
+664 L
-670 LLIFYVFYAKIY
+670 

>member
-28 IERQLQIL
+28 IEKQLQIL
-36 KELWNENPE
+36 KELWNENQ
-45 INWNGNDSIQEEYY
+45 NVRWNGNNSIQEEYY
-59 NKMLQKEYITGE
+59 NKMLQKNFITGE

-114 KSNNIFNIN
+114 KSDNIFNIN

-147 FAVLLYFLSELGYLS
+147 FAVLLYFLSELGYLT
-162 KDEFTYILPLCTS
+162 KDEFTYILPLCTNR
-175 KEYTDIMLENIK
+175 EYIDIMLENIK
-187 LYRNN
+187 KYRNN
-192 KKTIEEIIQDKME
+192 QKTIEDIIQNKME

-211 AAIDFIKENGVNSI
+211 AAIDFIKGNGVNSI
-225 EEFYLIDMG
+225 DEFSIIDMG
-234 RKGTKYVKP
+234 RKGTKYVEP
-243 MYKFYNELYEI
+243 MYNFFEALYRI
-254 SQRNFDEEAL
+254 SKKDFDEEAC
-264 DTIIKFIK
+264 DTIINFIK
-272 KQTKKNSK
+272 EQTKKNSK
-280 VAKYWKEYLRYSSK
+280 VAKYWKDYLRYSSK

-373 KEIVNTEILDKDIYN
+373 KEIVNTEILDKDKYN
-388 DFISTDIELNKI
+388 NFISTDIELNKI
-400 YECLNVNVDEILHQI
+400 YECLNVNVDEIIYQI

-464 DRNAIDEYVD
+464 DRSAINEYVD

-555 SEMEPVSR
+555 NEMEPVSR

-598 NYQFRGKNSVKS
+598 NYQFRSKNSVKS

-617 SIGDIIKLINIKIQY
+617 SIRDIIKLINIKIQY

-648 NDLEWYEKLVK
+648 NDLEWYEKLLK

-664 LDCTSN
+664 L
-670 LLIFYVFYAKIY
+670 

>member
-36 KELWNENPE
+36 KELWNENQ
-45 INWNGNDSIQEEYY
+45 NVRWNGNNSIQEEYY
-59 NKMLQKEYITGE
+59 NKMLQKNFITGE

-114 KSNNIFNIN
+114 KSDNIFNIN

-136 QITDNGINVKP
+136 QITDNGINIKP
-147 FAVLLYFLSELGYLS
+147 FAVLLYFLSELGYLT
-162 KDEFTYILPLCTS
+162 KDEFTYILPLCTNR
-175 KEYTDIMLENIK
+175 EYIDIMLENIK
-187 LYRNN
+187 KYRNN
-192 KKTIEEIIQDKME
+192 QKTIEDIIQNKME

-225 EEFYLIDMG
+225 DEFSIIDMG
-234 RKGTKYVKP
+234 RKGTKYVEP
-243 MYKFYNELYEI
+243 MYNFFEALYRI
-254 SQRNFDEEAL
+254 SKKDFDEEAL
-264 DTIIKFIK
+264 DTIINFIK
-272 KQTKKNSK
+272 EQTKKNSK
-280 VAKYWKEYLRYSSK
+280 VAKYWKDYLRYSSK

-373 KEIVNTEILDKDIYN
+373 KEIVNTEILDKDKYN
-388 DFISTDIELNKI
+388 NFISTDIELNKI
-400 YECLNVNVDEILHQI
+400 YECLNVNVDEIIYQI

-464 DRNAIDEYVD
+464 DRSAINEYVD

-493 FSNRSGNILEYMKLS
+493 LSNRSGNILEYMKLS

-522 TADIVYEYNKTNDYP
+522 TADIVYEYNKTNNYP

-555 SEMEPVSR
+555 NEMEPVSR

-598 NYQFRGKNSVKS
+598 NYQFRGKTSVKS

-617 SIGDIIKLINIKIQY
+617 SIRDIIKLINIKIQY

-648 NDLEWYEKLVK
+648 NDLEWYEKLLK

-664 LDCTSN
+664 L
-670 LLIFYVFYAKIY
+670 

>member
-1 MLEDIKFQSYCWSLG
+1 MLENIKFQSYCWSLG

-36 KELWNENPE
+36 KELWDENQE
-45 INWNGNDSIQEEYY
+45 INWNGNDVIQEEYY
-59 NKMLQKEYITGE
+59 NKMIEKGFITGE
-71 ANNKPKD
+71 ANNKAKD
-78 ARQKTSGLVQIG
+78 ARQKTSGIVQIG
-90 VIDDNRHITEIGEK
+90 VIDDNRRISKIGQK
-104 IIDIVEQENF
+104 IVDIVEQDNF
-114 KSNNIFNIN
+114 KGDNIFNIN
-123 KDSYLYLKQLLKL
+123 KDSYIYLKQLLKL

-147 FAVLLYFLSELGYLS
+147 FAVLLYFLAELKYLS
-162 KDEFTYILPLCTS
+162 KDEFTYILPLATNQ
-175 KEYTDIMLENIK
+175 EYTELMLENIK
-187 LYRNN
+187 MLRDS
-192 KKTIEEIIQDKME
+192 KKTIEEIIQRKMW
-205 NMSNYK
+205 NMLNYK
-211 AAIDFIKENGVNSI
+211 SAIKFIKENGINNI
-225 EEFYLIDMG
+225 EEFSVIDMG
-234 RKGTKYVKP
+234 RKGTKYIEP
-243 MYKFYNELYEI
+243 MYKFFNDLYEI
-254 SQRNFDEEAL
+254 SQREFDEQAL
-264 DTIIKFIK
+264 DTIIAFVKE
-272 KQTKKNSK
+272 QTKKNSK
-280 VAKYWKEYLRYSSK
+280 VAKYWKKYLKYSPK

-302 DIKEI
+302 EIREI

-312 KNKTEYTIEFFKV
+312 KDKKEYAIEFFKV

-346 SLSDIVIFE
+346 SLSDIVIFD

-373 KEIVNTEILDKDIYN
+373 KEIVNTPILSKEEYN
-388 DFISTDIELNKI
+388 NFILEDIEFNKI
-400 YECLNVNVDEILHQI
+400 YNCLDINVDDVIIQI
-415 QADYPDRVVNKDSI
+415 QADYPDKVVSKDSI

-440 FNELIDNKF
+440 FNELIDTKF
-449 NENQLVQL
+449 SENQLIKL
-457 FTYIENN
+457 FNDIERN
-464 DRNAIDEYVD
+464 DRNAINEYAD
-474 WNSDVP
+474 WNSDIP

-522 TADIVYEYNKTNDYP
+522 TADIVYEYNRNEEYP

-555 SEMEPVSR
+555 NEMEPVSR

-598 NYQFRGKNSVKS
+598 NYQFRSKNSVNT

-617 SIGDIIKLINIKIQY
+617 SIQDIIKLINVKVQY
-632 SKLYKIFDE
+632 SKLYGIFE
-641 AYKDTNI
+641 TAYKDTEI
-648 NDLEWYEKLVK
+648 NDLEWYEKLIK
-659 NKINN
+659 NKVNN
-664 LDCTSN
+664 L
-670 LLIFYVFYAKIY
+670 

>member
-1 MLEDIKFQSYCWSLG
+1 MLENIKFQSYCWSLG

-59 NKMLQKEYITGE
+59 NKMLQKEFITGE
-71 ANNKPKD
+71 ANNKSKD

-90 VIDDNRHITEIGEK
+90 VIDDNRHISDIGQK
-104 IIDIVEQENF
+104 IVDIVEKEDF
-114 KSNNIFNIN
+114 KGDNIFNIN
-123 KDSYLYLKQLLKL
+123 KDSYIYLKQLLKL
-136 QITDNGINVKP
+136 QVTDNGSNVKP
-147 FAVLLYFLSELGYLS
+147 FAVLLYFLAELKYLS
-162 KDEFTYILPLCTS
+162 KDEFTYILPLATNR
-175 KEYTDIMLENIK
+175 EYTDLMLENI
-187 LYRNN
+187 RMFRDN
-192 KKTIEEIIQDKME
+192 KKTIEDIIQDKMN
-205 NMSNYK
+205 NMLNYK
-211 AAIDFIKENGVNSI
+211 SAIQFIKENGINDI
-225 EEFYLIDMG
+225 EEFSIIDMG
-234 RKGTKYVKP
+234 RKGTKYVEP
-243 MYKFYNELYEI
+243 MYKFFNDLYEI
-254 SQRNFDEEAL
+254 SQREFDEEAL
-264 DTIIKFIK
+264 DTIMAFIK
-272 KQTKKNSK
+272 EQTKRNSK
-280 VAKYWKEYLRYSSK
+280 VAKYWKDYLRYSPR

-302 DIKEI
+302 EIKEI

-312 KNKTEYTIEFFKV
+312 KDKKEYAIEFFKV

-346 SLSDIVIFE
+346 SLSDIVIFD

-373 KEIVNTEILDKDIYN
+373 KEIVNTPILSKEEYN
-388 DFISTDIELNKI
+388 NFILEDIEFNKI
-400 YECLNVNVDEILHQI
+400 YNCLDINVDDVIIQI
-415 QADYPDRVVNKDSI
+415 QADYPDKVVSKDSI
-429 KTFIEDEKLRR
+429 KTFIEDEKLKR
-440 FNELIDNKF
+440 FNELIDTKF
-449 NENQLVQL
+449 SENQLIKL
-457 FTYIENN
+457 FNDIERN
-464 DRNAIDEYVD
+464 DRNAINEYAD
-474 WNSDVP
+474 WNSDIP

-522 TADIVYEYNKTNDYP
+522 TADIVYEYNRNEEYP

-555 SEMEPVSR
+555 NEMEPVSR

-598 NYQFRGKNSVKS
+598 NYQFRGKNSVKT

-617 SIGDIIKLINIKIQY
+617 SIQDIIKLINVKVQY
-632 SKLYKIFDE
+632 SKLYGIFE
-641 AYKDTNI
+641 TAYKDTEI
-648 NDLEWYEKLVK
+648 NDLEWYEKLIK
-659 NKINN
+659 NKVNN
-664 LDCTSN
+664 L
-670 LLIFYVFYAKIY
+670 

>member
-36 KELWNENPE
+36 KELWNENQ
-45 INWNGNDSIQEEYY
+45 NVRWNGNNSIQEEYY
-59 NKMLQKEYITGE
+59 NKMLQKNFITGE

-114 KSNNIFNIN
+114 KSDNIFNIN

-136 QITDNGINVKP
+136 QITDNGINIKP
-147 FAVLLYFLSELGYLS
+147 FAVLLYFLSELGYLT
-162 KDEFTYILPLCTS
+162 KDEFTYILPLCTNR
-175 KEYTDIMLENIK
+175 EYIDIMLENIK
-187 LYRNN
+187 KYRNN
-192 KKTIEEIIQDKME
+192 QKTIEDIIQNKME

-211 AAIDFIKENGVNSI
+211 VAIDFIKENGVNSI
-225 EEFYLIDMG
+225 DEFSIIDMG
-234 RKGTKYVKP
+234 RKGTKYVEP
-243 MYKFYNELYEI
+243 MYNFFEALYRI
-254 SQRNFDEEAL
+254 SKKDFDEEAL
-264 DTIIKFIK
+264 DTIINFIK
-272 KQTKKNSK
+272 EQTKKNSK
-280 VAKYWKEYLRYSSK
+280 VAKYWKDYLRYSSK

-373 KEIVNTEILDKDIYN
+373 KEIVNTEILDKDKYN
-388 DFISTDIELNKI
+388 NFISTDIELNKI
-400 YECLNVNVDEILHQI
+400 YECLNVNVDEIIYQI

-464 DRNAIDEYVD
+464 DRSAINEYVD

-493 FSNRSGNILEYMKLS
+493 FSNRRGNILEYMKLS

-617 SIGDIIKLINIKIQY
+617 SIRDIIKLINIKIQY

-641 AYKDTNI
+641 AYKNTNI

-664 LDCTSN
+664 L
-670 LLIFYVFYAKIY
+670 

>member
-16 TTSFRVKDLNFK
+16 TTSFRVNNLNFK

-36 KELWNENPE
+36 KELWNENP
-45 INWNGNDSIQEEYY
+45 NVRWNGNNSIQEEYY
-59 NKMLQKEYITGE
+59 NKMLQKNFITGE
-71 ANNKPKD
+71 ANNKSKD

-104 IIDIVEQENF
+104 IIDIVEKENF
-114 KSNNIFNIN
+114 KSDNIFNIN

-147 FAVLLYFLSELGYLS
+147 FAVLLYFLSELGYLT
-162 KDEFTYILPLCTS
+162 KDEFTYILPLCTNR
-175 KEYTDIMLENIK
+175 EYIDIMLENIK
-187 LYRNN
+187 MYRNN
-192 KKTIEEIIQDKME
+192 KKTIEDIIQDKME

-211 AAIDFIKENGVNSI
+211 AAIEFIKENGINSI

-373 KEIVNTEILDKDIYN
+373 KEIVNTEILDKDEYN
-388 DFISTDIELNKI
+388 NFISTDIELNKI

-555 SEMEPVSR
+555 NEMEPVSR

-574 DDTYAVFVA
+574 NNTYAVFVA

-598 NYQFRGKNSVKS
+598 NYQFRGKTSVKS

-617 SIGDIIKLINIKIQY
+617 SIRDIIKLINIKIQY

-664 LDCTSN
+664 L
-670 LLIFYVFYAKIY
+670 